1 MKETFNMAALVSL
14 RRFRGYQIL
23 GKEEESQVKR
33 DILRKLSRA
42 FSTKRPIG
50 NNYVIAQ
57 DSEACSQDAVTDT
70 E

>member
-1 MKETFNMAALVSL
+1 MQILVSL
-14 RRFRGYQIL
+14 KHFKGYQIL

-42 FSTKRPIG
+42 FRRKRPIG
-50 NNYVIAQ
+50 HNYVVTETF
-57 DSEACSQDAVTDT
+57 EACSQNTVTDQ